1 MDKFSVQL
9 TLFLVDAM
17 RMISIQFFKQFFVST
32 CADNENWRIA
42 AGGIGGLG
50 IVIVIYRIVRK
61 LRGMNKPNP
70 QVEEENRPILPD
82 QENVN
87 SFPSTSE
94 LSELTLGRASSLGRN
109 STGSSTNND
118 IKGIKEDPSD
128 SKNKSNAKGRR

>member
-1 MDKFSVQL
+1 M
-9 TLFLVDAM
+9 
-17 RMISIQFFKQFFVST
+17 
-32 CADNENWRIA
+32 
-42 AGGIGGLG
+42 G

-70 QVEEENRPILPD
+70 QVEEENRPILHD

-94 LSELTLGRASSLGRN
+94 LSELTLGRASSLGRT

-118 IKGIKEDPSD
+118 IKEIKEDPSD

>member
-1 MDKFSVQL
+1 M
-9 TLFLVDAM
+9 
-17 RMISIQFFKQFFVST
+17 
-32 CADNENWRIA
+32 
-42 AGGIGGLG
+42 G